1 MLSPRHLILASVL
14 VSAGLAAHGGDGGA
28 TAAGLARSVEEP
40 PVVDCESRIQVI
52 PSRDDRVLSPTLRRK
67 SVFAGPVVFVGAKGY
82 RNDPHRPFRPS
93 RREERRAVK
102 VRIGVEAEHVV
113 TLELSRRTR
122 RHAVIEIGL
131 DRRPYRVR
139 GPSVELRACPANA
152 TVAGRRVGR
161 RTSFVAGGFR
171 LDGPRCVRLAI
182 EIEGRAKTLT
192 RRIAFGR
199 RTCRRDR
206 MRLPSTMNS
215 SIRGSSTT
223 TIGAGLRQDRPSGR
237 LHS

>member
-1 MLSPRHLILASVL
+1 MLGPRYLILASVL
-14 VSAGLAAHGGDGGA
+14 VSSAGLAAYGGDGGA
-28 TAAGLARSVEEP
+28 TTTGPARSVEEP
-40 PVVDCESRIQVI
+40 PVVDCESRVQVI
-52 PSRDDRVLSPTLRRK
+52 PSRDDRVLPPSLRRK
-67 SVFAGPVVFVGAKGY
+67 SVFAGPVVFYGAKGY
-82 RNDPHRPFRPS
+82 RDDPHRPFRPS
-93 RREERRAVK
+93 RHEERRAVK

-113 TLELSRRTR
+113 TLKLSGRTR
-122 RHAVIEIGL
+122 RHAMIEIGL

-206 MRLPSTMNS
+206 TRL
-215 SIRGSSTT
+215 
-223 TIGAGLRQDRPSGR
+223 LD
-237 LHS
+237 